1 MEHSDNRERKSTR
14 SKKLTL
20 LGFMILVLQIGML
33 FAYGFAGKFS
43 YIQNFSQTY

>member
-1 MEHSDNRERKSTR
+1 MEHHENRELKTSR

-20 LGFMILVLQIGML
+20 LGFMILGLQIGML